1 MVEEFL
7 LDSMNTSGRL
17 IGFDDPVSQ
26 AFLIVEESFP
36 YVGTILKAETKA
48 RETVPVHL
56 RSTISNWEVS
66 MIGSEYIKVLY
77 IETGALA
84 LSRMEMASLRVA
96 SYWHSA
102 WVAAGKPSPPAR

>member
-7 LDSMNTSGRL
+7 LDAMNTSGRL

-36 YVGTILKAETKA
+36 HVSTILAAETKA
-48 RETVPVHL
+48 RETIPVQS
-56 RSTISNWEVS
+56 RSTISDWKVS
-66 MIGSEYIKVLY
+66 MFGSEYIRVLY
-77 IETGALA
+77 DETGVLA
-84 LSRMEMASLRVA
+84 VSRMEMASLRVA

-102 WVAAGKPSPPAR
+102 WVAAGKPSPPTR